1 MYGVLNQLLTGM
13 SLSDYLAKN
22 YLNADAKQNKQSK
35 KRKRRV
41 EGLVVA
47 DDEDNAAWKRNGSL
61 NENED
66 GPVLCR
72 QISQMQ
78 RVQHLTKVLI

>member
-1 MYGVLNQLLTGM
+1 MYGVPNQYIKSM

-22 YLNADAKQNKQSK
+22 YLNADVKQTKPSK

-61 NENED
+61 NENDD
-66 GPVLCR
+66 GPVLSR
-72 QISQMQ
+72 QISKCKWC
-78 RVQHLTKVLI
+78 HL